1 MFRTGRH
8 GRSGD
13 GSGELRSG
21 ARGTK
26 TLCATVG
33 LAALPLMAASL
44 AYSPLAA
51 AQPAPPLLPPSLV
64 SGSAGAQ
71 PIDTGS
77 VSAAI
82 PLDLT
87 PRYAPILPASTGS
100 YTPVHEPE
108 TVPVAPADTELALTP
123 AEALGLDVGSVR
135 AACTGSAAAGSA
147 ALALGSALGSG
158 GGSGPVGPGLVGFG
172 SSGSALGSSTGSG
185 LVGPGSSG
193 SALGSA
199 AGSAFGSGAL
209 FTCLLLLPMTPPTPG
224 IPLRLDP
231 PTPVPIPQAAPE
243 PVPAQAPEPQALPAR
258 PPQAADPQPV
268 EPTADALPWNLLE
281 IVTVLVITVLTA
293 VRTRVVAGRVPPMP
307 R

>member
-1 MFRTGRH
+1 
-8 GRSGD
+8 
-13 GSGELRSG
+13 
-21 ARGTK
+21 
-26 TLCATVG
+26 
-33 LAALPLMAASL
+33 MAAAL

-51 AQPAPPLLPPSLV
+51 AQPAPPLLPPGLV

-77 VSAAI
+77 APAAI

-87 PRYAPILPASTGS
+87 PRYAPILPASIGS
-100 YTPVHEPE
+100 YTTMHEPA
-108 TVPVAPADTELALTP
+108 TVPVVPADTELAPAPATP

-135 AACTGSAAAGSA
+135 AACTGSAEAGSA

-158 GGSGPVGPGLVGFG
+158 GGSGLVGPGLVGFG

-209 FTCLLLLPMTPPTPG
+209 LTCLLLLPMAPPTPG

-231 PTPVPIPQAAPE
+231 LTPVPIPHAPAE
-243 PVPAQAPEPQALPAR
+243 PVPARAQAPEPTPQALPAR
-258 PPQAADPQPV
+258 PPRAADPQPV
-268 EPTADALPWNLLE
+268 EPAADTLAWNLLE
-281 IVTVLVITVLTA
+281 IVTVLVIAVLTA
-293 VRTRVVAGRVPPMP
+293 VRTRVVAGRVPPLP

>member
-1 MFRTGRH
+1 
-8 GRSGD
+8 
-13 GSGELRSG
+13 
-21 ARGTK
+21 
-26 TLCATVG
+26 
-33 LAALPLMAASL
+33 MAASL
-44 AYSPLAA
+44 ACSPLAA

-64 SGSAGAQ
+64 SGSAGAP

-77 VSAAI
+77 SSAAI

-87 PRYAPILPASTGS
+87 PRYAPILPAPTGS
-100 YTPVHEPE
+100 YSPAYEPE
-108 TVPVAPADTELALTP
+108 TIAVAPADIELIPAPDTP

-135 AACTGSAAAGSA
+135 TACTGSAAAGST

-158 GGSGPVGPGLVGFG
+158 LVGPGVVGFG

-185 LVGPGSSG
+185 LVGPGPSG

-209 FTCLLLLPMTPPTPG
+209 FTCLLLLPMTPPAPA

-231 PTPVPIPQAAPE
+231 AAPVPIPRAPAE
-243 PVPAQAPEPQALPAR
+243 PVPARAQAQEPTPAALPAR
-258 PPQAADPQPV
+258 PPRAADPQPV
-268 EPTADALPWNLLE
+268 EPVADALAWNLLE
-281 IVTVLVITVLTA
+281 IVTVLVIAVLTA
-293 VRTRVVAGRVPPMP
+293 VRTRVAAGRVPPLP